1 LAVTPGMHT
10 SPFDERSQ
18 RPRPGARIL
27 GPGGRNA
34 GPYLLSSPS
43 KSGPGALDRTSI
55 VCRTALAMCIAY
67 LVIVT
72 FGGWGP
78 SHWQPHK
85 HPSRSVSILGTGK
98 SASLVASPGEE
109 GPKGLDIRPGGGL
122 PAGVDTR
129 GEQPRGRERGSAAHA
144 SGSRVLRRQDQF
156 LRKPQSTIGVV
167 TDAGAVTAD
176 QSRVSPSEPHLG
188 SCT

>member
-1 LAVTPGMHT
+1 MHT

-43 KSGPGALDRTSI
+43 KGGPGVLDRTSI

-85 HPSRSVSILGTGK
+85 HPSRGVSILGTGK
-98 SASLVASPGEE
+98 SASLVASPAAE
-109 GPKGLDIRPGGGL
+109 GIKGHGVRPGGGL
-122 PAGVDTR
+122 LSGVDAR
-129 GEQPRGRERGSAAHA
+129 GEHARGGERGTAAHA

-156 LRKPQSTIGVV
+156 LRKPQSTIGVAH
-167 TDAGAVTAD
+167 AGGVTAD
-176 QSRVSPSEPHLG
+176 QSRVSPPIRAACSVLR
-188 SCT
+188 